1 MSEFKLKLIGS
12 NMTELN
18 FPKCVVF
25 FSYETPVA
33 AYSWMDGFVVTD
45 EYHSKTTTIHINK
58 WLRKEFDLSD
68 STIKKMKK
76 VSPSYFKTLIRNNVE
91 QA

>member
-1 MSEFKLKLIGS
+1 MSEFKLKIIGS

-18 FPKCVVF
+18 FPKCVIF

-45 EYHSKTTTIHINK
+45 EYHSKTTTTHINK

-68 STIKKMKK
+68 STIKNMKK
-76 VSPSYFKTLIRNNVE
+76 VPVSYFKNIIRLNVE